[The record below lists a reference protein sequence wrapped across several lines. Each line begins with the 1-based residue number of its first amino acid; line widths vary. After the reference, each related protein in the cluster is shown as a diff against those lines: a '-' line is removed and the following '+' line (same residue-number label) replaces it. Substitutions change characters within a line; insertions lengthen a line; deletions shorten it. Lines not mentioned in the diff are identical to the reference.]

1 MPTNLPMAGSLMTES
16 DLTFEI
22 LRWSV
27 LIGCGLVAS
36 WTDLKGRRIPNWLT
50 FPMVLTGLFCMLVH
64 GGWAWTGG
72 LADSFLGIIV
82 VSLPL
87 LIVYAL
93 GGGGAGDVKFMM
105 GVGAWAGVDLGM
117 YLLGGVMVL
126 GFCYAIAAAAFRGE
140 LKELWY
146 GVIAES
152 LHLVTKRKGG
162 GATLPDVVSETTVNI
177 EGGAVV
183 ESGSGHGQVPS
194 SEGESKSTAI
204 WAFGPI
210 MLVGIILGGLV
221 FYL

>member
-1 MPTNLPMAGSLMTES
+1 
-16 DLTFEI
+16 
-22 LRWSV
+22 
-27 LIGCGLVAS
+27 
-36 WTDLKGRRIPNWLT
+36 
-50 FPMVLTGLFCMLVH
+50 MLVH
-64 GGWAWTGG
+64 GGLSWTSGVG
-72 LADSFLGIIV
+72 DSFLGIIV

-117 YLLGGVMVL
+117 YLLGAVMIL

-140 LKELWY
+140 LKALWY

-152 LHLVTKRKGG
+152 MHLVTKRKGG
-162 GATLPDVVSETTVNI
+162 DATLPALAGDA
-177 EGGAVV
+177 GGDLDG
-183 ESGSGHGQVPS
+183 GSVGDSAASAP
-194 SEGESKSTAI
+194 EGESKSTAI

-210 MLVGIILGGLV
+210 MLVGIVIGGVV